1 MKSLVEPANALLPR
15 NPRRELLVGCPG
27 LNFESHFSDIH
38 GLALTTTMAPEMEKE
53 DTSEVSH
60 LSTDHMDQDT
70 SDISEREDREQE
82 QNWLVKWA
90 KTSEQSSA
98 WYLLFRVFI
107 FNALTGINFVIFG
120 LLYVEYSIYFEESK
134 AVLGLIRSFEMG
146 ATVLGST

>member
-1 MKSLVEPANALLPR
+1 
-15 NPRRELLVGCPG
+15 
-27 LNFESHFSDIH
+27 
-38 GLALTTTMAPEMEKE
+38 MAPEMEKE